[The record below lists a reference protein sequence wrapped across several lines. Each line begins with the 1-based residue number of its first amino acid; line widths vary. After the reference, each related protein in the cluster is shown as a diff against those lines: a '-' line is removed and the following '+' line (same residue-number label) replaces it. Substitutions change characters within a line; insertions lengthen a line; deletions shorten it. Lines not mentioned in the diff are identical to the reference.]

1 MEKNFIF
8 NLSKNLKYSK
18 DGNFQETASIE
29 FTPPNM
35 DTFDE
40 TTEFEQLLMG
50 AMMSASNASN
60 EKPKSKKDEDEDE
73 AMKIPTMSEI
83 RMLIFVSQGVKV
95 KAIAEVFKKIALSSA
110 KLDEKQKM
118 LNSHFNAMEKTDF
131 IDMMCGY
138 ASFFTF
144 PSLLRGE

>member
-8 NLSKNLKYSK
+8 NLSKKLKYSK
-18 DGNFQETASIE
+18 DGDFQETASIE

-40 TTEFEQLLMG
+40 TTEFEQILMG

-60 EKPKSKKDEDEDE
+60 EKPKKDKDAEDE

-118 LNSHFNAMEKTDF
+118 LDTHFNAMEKTDF